1 MAKKGKRGLDGLFG
15 GIKEAF
21 DSFDESFE
29 VFEQSVE
36 EELVDAG
43 IQSTNQRGV
52 SKQTV
57 HGEGYEI
64 RVTRTKKGP
73 AVIVVASS
81 PDVMVIVN
89 GKEIEAE

>member
-1 MAKKGKRGLDGLFG
+1 MPRKGKRGLDGILG
-15 GIKEAF
+15 GIKDAF

-29 VFEQSVE
+29 VIEKGMDE
-36 EELVDAG
+36 EFIDAG
-43 IQSTNQRGV
+43 MQSTNARGV

-64 RVTRTKKGP
+64 RVTRTKEGP
-73 AVIVVASS
+73 AVIVIASS
-81 PDVMVIVN
+81 SKVMVIVN